1 MLDSHKKFSSLSNND
16 KEKWKNMVENL
27 ANSYKT
33 YLQHLSGS
41 TNPNFDDFSLRW
53 IEFKDLI
60 KSWENIDHNSSVH
73 Y

>member
-1 MLDSHKKFSSLSNND
+1 
-16 KEKWKNMVENL
+16 MVENL

-60 KSWENIDHNSSVH
+60 KSWENIDHNYSVH